1 MKKAIAA
8 AAISLTII
16 LAGCGASESPK
27 KVDRIEEDEA
37 GWDCATMG
45 NRICGEDLP
54 VGVVLVDP
62 DLCPTYVATCT
73 KHVTPER
80 GGF

>member
-1 MKKAIAA
+1 MKKFLAVTA
-8 AAISLTII
+8 LTLTVLIG
-16 LAGCGASESPK
+16 GCSVSESPK
-27 KVDRIEEDEA
+27 SSERIEEDDPR
-37 GWDCATMG
+37 WDCATMG

-73 KHVTPER
+73 KHVTPWTVAR
-80 GGF
+80 